1 MQLEII
7 RYKQSRIYELK
18 LAYQKHLER
27 LDSILAANIQTIKKD
42 KNLNVDKKTQYILS
56 LVTQYY
62 INTTNLEN
70 ALNKNISYI
79 YEL

>member
-1 MQLEII
+1 
-7 RYKQSRIYELK
+7 

-56 LVTQYY
+56 LVTQYH
-62 INTTNLEN
+62 INTKNLEN